1 MSATT
6 MLTAHSLLAGA
17 ASGPLRAFSV
27 ARLLAVP
34 LDDRGALLAWLD
46 ASGLYIEPPTA
57 GPLHLQPLAGAVDPE
72 RLRAALIDARSLP
85 FRNGVA
91 IPYRPKG
98 NSR

>member
-1 MSATT
+1 MSSVT
-6 MLTAHSLLAGA
+6 MLTARTLLAGQ

-27 ARLLAVP
+27 ARLLQVP

-46 ASGLYIEPPTA
+46 ASGLYIEPPTT
-57 GPLHLQPLAGAVDPE
+57 GPLHLRPLAGAVDPE
-72 RLRAALIDARSLP
+72 KLRAALIDARSLP

-98 NSR
+98 NGR